1 MGDELHLRL
10 LETSKK
16 KKVSYT
22 VDEALLKEFD
32 TYAKAKGLK
41 KSQVIEKM
49 IQVFVE
55 QEKNLF

>member
-1 MGDELHLRL
+1 MSDELHLRL

-16 KKVSYT
+16 KKASYT
-22 VDEALLKEFD
+22 IDENLLKEFD
-32 TYAKAKGLK
+32 IYIKAKGLK

-49 IQVFVE
+49 IQVFIE